1 MATPAQLK
9 RLDRTGLAAAK
20 RLEQAAMAMNSYM
33 HACLDAGQGPK
44 AADDGRLRL
53 VADMSEYSGYL
64 AVRHEKKE
72 STR

>member
-20 RLEQAAMAMNSYM
+20 RLEQATSAMNSYM
-33 HACLDAGQGPK
+33 SACRDVGQGPQ

-53 VADMSEYSGYL
+53 VEDMSEYSTFL
-64 AVRHEKKE
+64 AMRHAKKGGA
-72 STR
+72 